1 MIIAIILLAIL
12 CTVAIFLLNKKNAE
26 AKQTA
31 SEFNAFRERYKPI
44 TDVDEALASAKK
56 QLADLSGQME
66 ASKVE
71 ATKNENDL
79 RRQYA
84 EKRVIY
90 DSLSKEVSVLEERL
104 EDISYGLY
112 QPHYSYDT
120 SDEYRLELDKIFE
133 QEKQLIKDG
142 KATFCPIEWTVEGS
156 KQKGAKM
163 TKDNSKLMLRAF
175 NGECDA
181 AVARVSWNNA
191 VNMEARI
198 QKALEAINKLGET
211 NKISVTEPYFNL
223 KMSELHL
230 EYERQEKLHQEK
242 EEQKR
247 IREQMRE
254 EEKVQQEIEKAKK
267 QAEDEETRS
276 SRALAKARD
285 EVAHATGKQLDDLN
299 AKIQELEGNLKEA
312 QEMKERAMSRAQ
324 MTKSGHVYVV
334 SNIGAFGDN
343 VYKIGMTRRLEPMDR
358 IDELSNAS
366 VPFNF
371 DIHGMIYTDN
381 APELEHKFHV
391 RFDELRLNLLNQR
404 REFFN
409 VSIEDI
415 ENVAKELGL
424 ELELTKLAEA
434 KEYRATQSLR
444 EAKKQPKTEET
455 PEAKNSF
462 PADLI

>member
-1 MIIAIILLAIL
+1 MGLAFVLLL
-12 CTVAIFLLNKKNAE
+12 CLFFIVLFLRARKKNSEQE
-26 AKQTA
+26 AALQKAQ
-31 SEFNAFRERYKPI
+31 SELERFKPI
-44 TDVDEALASAKK
+44 ND
-56 QLADLSGQME
+56 
-66 ASKVE
+66 VE
-71 ATKNENDL
+71 ATLAE
-79 RRQYA
+79 RQQQVAAAESDVSKLKSDYA
-84 EKRVIY
+84 TKRILF
-90 DSLSKEVSVLEERL
+90 DELTKEVSSLEESL
-104 EDISYGLY
+104 DTISYGLY
-112 QPHYSYDT
+112 TPHYDFAT
-120 SDEYRLELDKIFE
+120 SDEYKLKLDQCYEGQKSI
-133 QEKQLIKDG
+133 IKDE
-142 KATFCPIEWTVEGS
+142 KATFCPVKWSVGDSEKEGER
-156 KQKGAKM
+156 M
-163 TKDNSKLMLRAF
+163 TKQNSKIMLRAF

-181 AVARVSWNNA
+181 AVAKVGWNNIA
-191 VNMEARI
+191 NMEARI
-198 QKALEAINKLGET
+198 QKAFEAINKLGTT
-211 NKISVTEPYFNL
+211 NKISVTDPYL
-223 KMSELHL
+223 KLKLEELHL
-230 EYERQEKLHQEK
+230 AYELQEKLHQER
-242 EEQKR
+242 EEQRR

-276 SRALAKARD
+276 SKALAKARD
-285 EVAHATGKQLDDLN
+285 EIAHATGKQLDDLN
-299 AKIQELEGNLKEA
+299 AKIQELEDNLKDA

-444 EAKKQPKTEET
+444 EAKKQTKVEET
-455 PEAKNSF
+455 PIAKNAF
-462 PADLI
+462 PAELI

>member
-1 MIIAIILLAIL
+1 
-12 CTVAIFLLNKKNAE
+12 
-26 AKQTA
+26 
-31 SEFNAFRERYKPI
+31 
-44 TDVDEALASAKK
+44 
-56 QLADLSGQME
+56 
-66 ASKVE
+66 
-71 ATKNENDL
+71 
-79 RRQYA
+79 
-84 EKRVIY
+84 
-90 DSLSKEVSVLEERL
+90 
-104 EDISYGLY
+104 
-112 QPHYSYDT
+112 
-120 SDEYRLELDKIFE
+120 
-133 QEKQLIKDG
+133 
-142 KATFCPIEWTVEGS
+142 
-156 KQKGAKM
+156 
-163 TKDNSKLMLRAF
+163 
-175 NGECDA
+175 
-181 AVARVSWNNA
+181 
-191 VNMEARI
+191 
-198 QKALEAINKLGET
+198 
-211 NKISVTEPYFNL
+211 
-223 KMSELHL
+223 
-230 EYERQEKLHQEK
+230 
-242 EEQKR
+242 
-247 IREQMRE
+247 MRE